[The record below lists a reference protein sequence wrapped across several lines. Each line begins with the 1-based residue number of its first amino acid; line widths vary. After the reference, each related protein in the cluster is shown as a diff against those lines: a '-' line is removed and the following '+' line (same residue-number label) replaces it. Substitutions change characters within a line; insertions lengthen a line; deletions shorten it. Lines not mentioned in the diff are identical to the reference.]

1 MSTRVNRKWEGI
13 CYIYLHT
20 VRIHIWVYIS
30 IRYISVCVEWTAQ
43 SGIIQRECG
52 SFCNNSCLFNY
63 KTYYS
68 NGIHRKGNDKKLKKT
83 KKLYL
88 SERKYDKRGKDGTK
102 TKQLSYQELFFIKD
116 WLVTCSSHD
125 IIPNL
130 YFSFQVSPRHIVR

>member
-68 NGIHRKGNDKKLKKT
+68 NGIHRKGNDKKLKK
-83 KKLYL
+83 
-88 SERKYDKRGKDGTK
+88 
-102 TKQLSYQELFFIKD
+102 KQKNFIYQKESMIREAKM
-116 WLVTCSSHD
+116 VQRRSS
-125 IIPNL
+125 
-130 YFSFQVSPRHIVR
+130 